1 MQKQMIK
8 GQAPQRKR
16 RACELFSVELNFCPK
31 TVESKRAYKR
41 REKHRNREA

>member
-16 RACELFSVELNFCPK
+16 RARELFSVELASCCI
-31 TVESKRAYKR
+31 S
-41 REKHRNREA
+41 